1 MSPTLHRP
9 SAPGGDTHHR
19 FDFLHGID
27 LEREHVRHAPSRTPW
42 IVGAFV
48 LLLVVATIG
57 ILVVAAP
64 QPTPDPVMEPTAMSL
79 HDSGI
84 AQALQAQELAR
95 EARIAQAHD
104 AGISLAVRARTAELN
119 RMHDSGIAQAL
130 QARQAEL
137 DAREAMIAGAH
148 DSGIAYRLRNP

>member
-9 SAPGGDTHHR
+9 TSPGGDTHHR

-27 LEREHVRHAPSRTPW
+27 LDREHVRHAPSRTPW

-48 LLLVVATIG
+48 LLLVLAVIG
-57 ILVVAAP
+57 IVLVAAP
-64 QPTPDPVMEPTAMSL
+64 QPTLDPVVEPAALSL

-84 AQALQAQELAR
+84 EQALQARQLAR

-104 AGISLAVRARTAELN
+104 SGIALAIRDRNVAFN
-119 RMHDSGIAQAL
+119 RMHDSGIAYA
-130 QARQAEL
+130 
-137 DAREAMIAGAH
+137 
-148 DSGIAYRLRNP
+148 LRNP

>member
-9 SAPGGDTHHR
+9 TSPGGDTHHR

-27 LEREHVRHAPSRTPW
+27 LDREHVRHAPSRTPW

-48 LLLVVATIG
+48 LLLVLAIG
-57 ILVVAAP
+57 LVLFAAL
-64 QPTPDPVMEPTAMSL
+64 QPTSDPAVEPAALSL

-84 AQALQAQELAR
+84 EQALQARQLTLD
-95 EARIAQAHD
+95 ARIAQAHD
-104 AGISLAVRARTAELN
+104 
-119 RMHDSGIAQAL
+119 SGIALAIRDSNAAFNGL
-130 QARQAEL
+130 
-137 DAREAMIAGAH
+137 H

>member
-42 IVGAFV
+42 IVGAV
-48 LLLVVATIG
+48 LLVAAIVG
-57 ILVVAAP
+57 VLVVAAP
-64 QPTPDPVMEPTAMSL
+64 QLTPDPVVEPTAMSL

-95 EARIAQAHD
+95 EASIAQAHD
-104 AGISLAVRARTAELN
+104 AGIALAVRERTAELH